1 MFKYGI
7 NPVVLVDGDWLFI
20 LGNVSLLV
28 DIVLKY

>member
-7 NPVVLVDGDWLFI
+7 NPVVLVDRDWLFI